1 MAKKYDEDVEVENSA
16 DETEEVVETTEVDTE
31 QPESELTE
39 SEAETETEKE
49 DEDTESG
56 SKPTAKKT
64 PASQEDTDAELDE
77 FFEKL
82 RKNKEKQS
90 KKDGEKT
97 FTQAEFD
104 KALKSALAK
113 KLPPKEEMEQYKKW
127 RESQQTTEE
136 KMSVLKI
143 ENAKLNEELESLRH
157 ENVIIKSGVDKD
169 AVEFV
174 QYKVEKMEGDFE
186 DNLQSFLKEH
196 KKYMTPKTTVVEAA
210 EHRTKPKTGISKKE
224 LDAMD
229 YGSRSKYKAEHPEEY
244 AKAMGR

>member
-1 MAKKYDEDVEVENSA
+1 MAKKYEEEVETENPT
-16 DETEEVVETTEVDTE
+16 DETEEVVEATEVDTE
-31 QPESELTE
+31 QPESEVTE
-39 SEAETETEKE
+39 SEAETETEQE
-49 DEDTESG
+49 DKDTESG
-56 SKPTAKKT
+56 SKPTAKE
-64 PASQEDTDAELDE
+64 EDTDAELDE

-82 RKNKEKQS
+82 RKNKERQS

-136 KMSVLKI
+136 KMSVLKVQ
-143 ENAKLNEELESLRH
+143 NAKLEEQLKSLRH
-157 ENVIIKSGVDKD
+157 ENTIIKSGVDKD

-186 DNLQSFLKEH
+186 DNLQDFLKEH
-196 KKYMTPKTTVVEAA
+196 KKYLTPKTTVVEAA
-210 EHRTKPKTGISKKE
+210 EHRTKPKAGISKKE

-229 YGSRSKYKAEHPEEY
+229 YGSRAKFKAEHPEEY